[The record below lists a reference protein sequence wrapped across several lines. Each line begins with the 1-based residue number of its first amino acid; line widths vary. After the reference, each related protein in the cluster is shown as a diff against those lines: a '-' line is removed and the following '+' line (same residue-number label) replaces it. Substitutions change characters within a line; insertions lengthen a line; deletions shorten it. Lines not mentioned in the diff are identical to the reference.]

1 MAGKRA
7 ATPTPTRGRSPQP
20 RVSVLVADDHLTYAE
35 ALAEALRIRGDLRA
49 QVASLRD
56 DLVAAAQRSRPQV
69 LLLDLDSRGPAVAEL
84 VRRLRAAHPEGRVL
98 LLTGRE
104 DDYLRALAVEAGA
117 VGFVSKFTPLASLAR
132 LLRAAAAGEPVT
144 EREELARLGRVLRHR
159 RQQEATERQRA
170 GRLTPRQLEILQ
182 LLADGV
188 PPREISERLGMSH
201 FTFRTH
207 VQNIL
212 TRLGV
217 HTKLEAVALAIRHGK
232 ISARV

>member
-7 ATPTPTRGRSPQP
+7 ATATRSRGRASQP

-35 ALAEALRIRGDLRA
+35 ALAEALRARGDLRV

-69 LLLDLDSRGPAVAEL
+69 LLLDLDTRGPAVAEL

-117 VGFVSKFTPLASLAR
+117 AGFVSKFTPLASLAR

>member
-7 ATPTPTRGRSPQP
+7 ATATPTRDRARQP

-35 ALAEALRIRGDLRA
+35 ALAEALRARGDLRV